1 MSYGPAEDFI
11 TVAMLNT
18 YISGLLERDA
28 HLRDVWVKGEI
39 SGFRLYQ
46 QSGHIYFTLK
56 DKEAAVSCVMFR
68 SRNQGLRFR
77 PEDGMEVLVRG
88 NVAVYA
94 LQGKYQVYV
103 EEMQPYGVG
112 GIFLY
117 LEQLKAKLAAQGYF
131 DQERKKP
138 IPAMVSRLGVVTSQD
153 GAAIRDI
160 LRVVK
165 QRHAGVDVI
174 LAHSAVQGTEA
185 PRELAQGVELLNVYA
200 QVDVIIIARGGGS
213 LEDLMAFNSEEVVEA
228 VFNSRIP
235 VISGV
240 GHEVDVSL
248 CDLAADLRAATPTQ
262 AAQLAVPEYSLLQKQ
277 VGSLGVR
284 MRRAMLRCLANR
296 EERLDRSM
304 MKRVWREPALLL
316 QKQAETVRDRGRRLH
331 QAMLAVLKDK
341 NHKLALAAAGLDKLS
356 PLQVLARGFA
366 ILTQNDTIIRSVDQ
380 VSLDDEVKAELADGS
395 LRVLIKSKEKVER
408 WRK

>member
-1 MSYGPAEDFI
+1 MSYGPIEDFI
-11 TVAMLNT
+11 SVTMLNT
-18 YISGLLERDA
+18 YISGLLERDT

-56 DKEAAVSCVMFR
+56 DREAAVSCVMFR

-77 PEDGMEVLVRG
+77 PEDGMEVFVRG

-103 EEMQPYGVG
+103 EEMQPSGVG

-131 DQERKKP
+131 APERKRP

-153 GAAIRDI
+153 GAALKDI

-174 LAHSAVQGTEA
+174 VAHSAVQGTDA
-185 PRELAQGVELLNVYA
+185 PRELAQGLGLLNEYG

-213 LEDLMAFNSEEVVEA
+213 LEDLMAFNSEEVVKA
-228 VFNSRIP
+228 VSDSRIP

-262 AAQLAVPEYSLLQKQ
+262 AAQFAVPEHSLLQKQ
-277 VGSLGVR
+277 AGSLGAR
-284 MRRAMLRCLANR
+284 MGRAMLRCLANR
-296 EERLDRSM
+296 EERLDRNM
-304 MKRVWREPALLL
+304 MKRVWREPSLLL
-316 QKQAETVRDRGRRLH
+316 QKQAEAVGDKARRLE
-331 QAMLAVLKDK
+331 QAILSELKDK
-341 NHKLALAAAGLDKLS
+341 SHRLALAAAGLDKLS
-356 PLQVLARGFA
+356 PLQVLGRGFA
-366 ILTQNDTIIRSVDQ
+366 ILTQNGSVIRSIDQ
-380 VSLDDEVKAELADGS
+380 VGLDEEVQAELADGR

-408 WRK
+408 WRN